1 MTGVVTFGLPTMNSL
16 VIRAGRAPPGV
27 PRRCG
32 RSSSTVL
39 PTPGSPV
46 TMTSPPVGSGRGRE
60 RADPVHLR
68 LAPDQTGGLST
79 VALPFVELR
88 DAEAC
93 HGRKACPQTC
103 GDRTKQSDPLPHGRQ
118 VLPTPESFAALD
130 DRSRGG
136 SRCLLG
142 RTLAIP
148 SYRRRLRNCESAD
161 QGSPRPHT
169 PADYEQRTRRRHGA
183 PCGSTA
189 APSRV
194 EDY

>member
-16 VIRAGRAPPGV
+16 VFAQGEPHPACLVAVVGPAARSCRHRARRSPGR
-27 PRRCG
+27 PRRSVRAVAANAQFRSTSASRPTRQAACRPSPC
-32 RSSSTVL
+32 RSSSCGT
-39 PTPGSPV
+39 
-46 TMTSPPVGSGRGRE
+46 RN
-60 RADPVHLR
+60 
-68 LAPDQTGGLST
+68 LSW
-79 VALPFVELR
+79 A
-88 DAEAC
+88 
-93 HGRKACPQTC
+93 KACPQTS
-103 GDRTKQSDPLPHGRQ
+103 GDWTKQSDPLPHGRQ

-148 SYRRRLRNCESAD
+148 SCRRRLRNCESAD

-169 PADYEQRTRRRHGA
+169 PADYEQRTRRPHGA

>member
-16 VIRAGRAPPGV
+16 VFAQRAPPGV

-46 TMTSPPVGSGRGRE
+46 TRTSPPVGSGRGRE
-60 RADPVHLR
+60 RANPVHLR

-103 GDRTKQSDPLPHGRQ
+103 GDPTKQSDPLPHGRQ

-148 SYRRRLRNCESAD
+148 SCRRRLRNCESAD

-169 PADYEQRTRRRHGA
+169 PGVRVRC
-183 PCGSTA
+183 PV
-189 APSRV
+189 SRIGRPASPT
-194 EDY
+194 